1 MEDTSNITQTII
13 NTINTIFENLFAS
26 IDNNLY
32 SLLDEI
38 TFINSDI
45 IKDQTFEK
53 IFGTSTSNGILII
66 ANSLLLGFIIYYS
79 IRYLMSHLTFIKV
92 ENPFSFIIK
101 LIIFRNIYEF
111 FIFYFNI
118 IFRLDF

>member
-45 IKDQTFEK
+45 IKNQTF
-53 IFGTSTSNGILII
+53 
-66 ANSLLLGFIIYYS
+66 
-79 IRYLMSHLTFIKV
+79 
-92 ENPFSFIIK
+92 
-101 LIIFRNIYEF
+101 
-111 FIFYFNI
+111 
-118 IFRLDF
+118 

>member
-1 MEDTSNITQTII
+1 MEDTSNITH
-13 NTINTIFENLFAS
+13 TIFENLFAS

-79 IRYLMSHLTFIKV
+79 IRYLMSHLTFNKV

>member
-79 IRYLMSHLTFIKV
+79 IRYLMSHLTFNKV
-92 ENPFSFIIK
+92 ENPFSLIIK

>member
-53 IFGTSTSNGILII
+53 IFWHIH
-66 ANSLLLGFIIYYS
+66 F
-79 IRYLMSHLTFIKV
+79 
-92 ENPFSFIIK
+92 
-101 LIIFRNIYEF
+101 
-111 FIFYFNI
+111 
-118 IFRLDF
+118 

>member
-53 IFGTSTSNGILII
+53 I
-66 ANSLLLGFIIYYS
+66 
-79 IRYLMSHLTFIKV
+79 
-92 ENPFSFIIK
+92 
-101 LIIFRNIYEF
+101 
-111 FIFYFNI
+111 
-118 IFRLDF
+118 

>member
-79 IRYLMSHLTFIKV
+79 IRYLMSNLTFNKV

>member
-53 IFGTSTSNGILII
+53 IFGTSTSNCILII

-79 IRYLMSHLTFIKV
+79 IRYLMSHLTFNKV

>member
-53 IFGTSTSNGILII
+53 IL
-66 ANSLLLGFIIYYS
+66 AHPLLMVF
-79 IRYLMSHLTFIKV
+79 
-92 ENPFSFIIK
+92 
-101 LIIFRNIYEF
+101 
-111 FIFYFNI
+111 
-118 IFRLDF
+118 

>member
-66 ANSLLLGFIIYYS
+66 ANSLLLGFICDE
-79 IRYLMSHLTFIKV
+79 K
-92 ENPFSFIIK
+92 
-101 LIIFRNIYEF
+101 
-111 FIFYFNI
+111 
-118 IFRLDF
+118 

>member
-45 IKDQTFEK
+45 IKNQTFEK
-53 IFGTSTSNGILII
+53 IFGTSTSNGILIDAGNI
-66 ANSLLLGFIIYYS
+66 DELSKAMVKCCMDEQWMQNAYNANIDKMFALYNMEKKHNQLRKCYETLNES
-79 IRYLMSHLTFIKV
+79 I
-92 ENPFSFIIK
+92 
-101 LIIFRNIYEF
+101 
-111 FIFYFNI
+111 
-118 IFRLDF
+118 

>member
-79 IRYLMSHLTFIKV
+79 IRYLMSHFTFNKV